1 MSLDESSIA
10 EAESIAEAAFL
21 SEDLKE
27 GQLAFLEKRS
37 PKFKG
42 K

>member
-1 MSLDESSIA
+1 MTVPVSDFILGDPRDRRSV
-10 EAESIAEAAFL
+10 L

-27 GQLAFLEKRS
+27 GQLAFFEKRS
-37 PKFKG
+37 PKFRG